1 MTAMIKAA
9 GCSVEAYWP
18 SLYCKMIQSKK
29 IGDMLSIGGGGG
41 GGAAPAAGGDA
52 GAAAGGAAPAKKEEV
67 VEEEEEE
74 MEFDLF
80 D

>member
-1 MTAMIKAA
+1 MHREST
-9 GCSVEAYWP
+9 P
-18 SLYCKMIQSKK
+18 SIF
-29 IGDMLSIGGGGG
+29 LSGKVVHEVIAEGREKLQGFGGGGG
-41 GGAAPAAGGDA
+41 GGAAAGSGGD
-52 GAAAGGAAPAKKEEV
+52 GGAAPAEAKKEEV